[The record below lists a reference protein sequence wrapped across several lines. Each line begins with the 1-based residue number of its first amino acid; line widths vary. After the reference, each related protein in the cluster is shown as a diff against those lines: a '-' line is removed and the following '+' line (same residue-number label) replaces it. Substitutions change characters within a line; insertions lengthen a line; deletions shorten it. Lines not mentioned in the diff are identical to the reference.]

1 MRLLRPQAYAR
12 REGAR
17 SHSDSRI
24 EAKWKGVAMSKRL
37 TTYLLVVGAAV
48 FAASAALSAPKTAK
62 AKQVYTTM
70 IIVGHTLGQKGS
82 DGLTHDTTYGANF
95 SVPKGS
101 KVTVTLYNFDEGPH
115 TITNK
120 ALGLNVKIPGA
131 TNEEQGI
138 PSKTIFHFTAK
149 KVGKFR
155 WFCKLPCD
163 AGQGYW
169 AMAVTKKGIGR
180 DGYMAGYITVTA

>member
-1 MRLLRPQAYAR
+1 M
-12 REGAR
+12 
-17 SHSDSRI
+17 
-24 EAKWKGVAMSKRL
+24 KRL
-37 TTYLLVVGAAV
+37 TAYLLLVAATV
-48 FAASAALSAPKTAK
+48 AAALGVSVATASPKATT
-62 AKQVYTTM
+62 VYETM

-82 DGLTHDTTYGANF
+82 DGLRHDTTYGANF
-95 SVPKGS
+95 SVKKGER
-101 KVTVTLYNFDEGPH
+101 VAVTLYNFDEGPH

-138 PSKTIFHFTAK
+138 PSKTVFSFTAK

-155 WFCKLPCD
+155 WYCSLPCD
-163 AGQGYW
+163 KGQGYW